1 MLRPGWRFCHF
12 GGEVV
17 GLFVEFAHF
26 GKLALGVCGVAH
38 GLIEAAEAE
47 VSVGLGWIE
56 LDGTLE
62 RGHRFWIAFLLHQDG
77 AHVDVGEA
85 KVVLLMHGLFK
96 QGERVVE
103 VILLHGDIAKIS
115 QGLSVVGVDS

>member
-26 GKLALGVCGVAH
+26 GKFALGVCGVAH

-77 AHVDVGEA
+77 AQIDVGDTEIGA
-85 KVVLLMHGLFK
+85 LLDGFLEVGK
-96 QGERVVE
+96 RLVE
-103 VILLHGDIAKIS
+103 IVFFHGDIPEIG
-115 QGLSVVGVDS
+115 QGLGVVGI